1 MDTETGRTNE
11 LLDRYKLVEN
21 KNKIL
26 HLPKDT
32 NCNPTFIRVRYF
44 HEVCENICRRK
55 SLFKCNWYINVT
67 FVNVTGILM

>member
-26 HLPKDT
+26 HLPIKIQTVTQLLFACDIFT
-32 NCNPTFIRVRYF
+32 RYARPSSMRIF
-44 HEVCENICRRK
+44 VT
-55 SLFKCNWYINVT
+55 FKCYWYINVT
-67 FVNVTGILM
+67 FVSSL